1 MEISLVAL
9 EERSHKFGQSLKFEP
24 LGCRDDKHEAVD
36 QLLCECLS
44 PSFFIF
50 PDVLLF
56 LAYL

>member
-1 MEISLVAL
+1 MEGVSLVEL

-24 LGCRDDKHEAVD
+24 LGCRYDEHENVD

-50 PDVLLF
+50 PGVLLF
-56 LAYL
+56 LA